1 MQTIPVSLLTP
12 LPISLKIQHE
22 DFFMS
27 PIKRIDMVVFFLII
41 LNGLLVTAGSLALGL
56 FFNIPVI
63 YFLTGLTIATI
74 FTAVF
79 GIYKLNKTSLSRA
92 TTSQKGKSLK

>member
-22 DFFMS
+22 DSFMS
-27 PIKRIDMVVFFLII
+27 PIKLIEMVVFFLII
-41 LNGLLVTAGSLALGL
+41 LNGLFVTAGSLALGL

-74 FTAVF
+74 FTAAF
-79 GIYKLNKTSLSRA
+79 GIYKLNKNKSFA
-92 TTSQKGKSLK
+92 CNDIPKG

>member
-1 MQTIPVSLLTP
+1 MQTIPISLLTP

-22 DFFMS
+22 DSFMS
-27 PIKRIDMVVFFLII
+27 PIKRIERVVFFLII

-79 GIYKLNKTSLSRA
+79 GIYKLNKKQVSRV
-92 TTSQKGKSLK
+92 QRHPKRVKV

>member
-12 LPISLKIQHE
+12 LPIFLKIQHE
-22 DFFMS
+22 DSFMS

-56 FFNIPVI
+56 FLNIPVI

-79 GIYKLNKTSLSRA
+79 GIYKLNKN
-92 TTSQKGKSLK
+92 KSLACNDIPKG

>member
-22 DFFMS
+22 DSFMS

-41 LNGLLVTAGSLALGL
+41 LNGLLVTAGSVALGL

-63 YFLTGLTIATI
+63 YFLIGLTIATI

-79 GIYKLNKTSLSRA
+79 GIYKLNKN
-92 TTSQKGKSLK
+92 KSLACNDIPKG

>member
-56 FFNIPVI
+56 FLNIPVI

-79 GIYKLNKTSLSRA
+79 GIYKLNKN
-92 TTSQKGKSLK
+92 KSLACNDIPKG

>member
-1 MQTIPVSLLTP
+1 
-12 LPISLKIQHE
+12 
-22 DFFMS
+22 MS

-56 FFNIPVI
+56 FLNIPVI

-79 GIYKLNKTSLSRA
+79 GIYKLNKN
-92 TTSQKGKSLK
+92 KSLACNDIPKG